1 MIGMSNN
8 FQSLLL
14 VVFVRYGYMLYWWS
28 GSLARGGMAFIIGLV
43 LLLGGC
49 GPRLIGVT
57 KSPGYNESITG
68 AVVVL
73 VAGRV
78 DAIGPDTTVASRVEG
93 RILVSSMRRSLET
106 FNSVLKRRMPSL
118 AADSGFSLR
127 VIETADADF
136 DSKDPVAMH
145 QIKQHPPFRQFVKVQ
160 PVNAF
165 TTCPATCKTVLKVAV
180 NVYDRRLERDVW
192 SATLDVSEKSG
203 IHPFDDGDIGGFWN
217 MVTEQMRASGLIS

>member
-1 MIGMSNN
+1 MPRMSPWPDNPLP
-8 FQSLLL
+8 F
-14 VVFVRYGYMLYWWS
+14 RGS
-28 GSLARGGMAFIIGLV
+28 GPLARGRMAFIIGLV

-57 KSPGYNESITG
+57 KSPGYNESIKG

-73 VAGRV
+73 VARRV
-78 DAIGPDTTVASRVEG
+78 GAAEPDTAVVSRTEA
-93 RILVSSMRRSLET
+93 RKLVSSTRRSLET
-106 FNSVLKRRMPSL
+106 FNSVLKRRMPDL
-118 AADSGFSLR
+118 AANNGFAPR

-136 DSKDPVAMH
+136 DSKDPVTVH
-145 QIKQHPPFRQFVKVQ
+145 QIKQLPPFRQFVKVQ

-165 TTCPATCKTVLKVAV
+165 TTCAATCKTVIKVAV

-217 MVTEQMRASGLIS
+217 MVTEQLRASGLMS